1 MTKNGW
7 KKLILSCRNNEKQLD
22 LLSELL
28 EQVDLS
34 KQILIDKGYS
44 CTRMSLLETVKSLSE
59 YKKSYKIEQ
68 KSSKDLYDDRFDEF
82 S

>member
-1 MTKNGW
+1 MTKEGW
-7 KKLILSCRNNEKQLD
+7 RMLILDCYNDKKRLN

-44 CTRMSLLETVKSLSE
+44 CTGMSLLEVVKNLSDNTNVD
-59 YKKSYKIEQ
+59 IDT
-68 KSSKDLYDDRFDEF
+68 DLCYDDRFDEF